1 MDQMQGMMGQ
11 LLPHL
16 PKILSVLAALP
27 AIIFGFLGG
36 LVWYV
41 FFVGSTAFADSVVP
55 VVGFHV
61 IALVALK
68 RLIHWCEEGSKAA
81 AVVKARKASVNS
93 FAKDIKLMA
102 HGPKLD

>member
-16 PKILSVLAALP
+16 PKILSVLSSLP
-27 AIIFGFLGG
+27 AILFGFLGG
-36 LVWYV
+36 LVWYL
-41 FFVGSTAFADSVVP
+41 FFIGSSTFADSVVP

-68 RLIHWCEEGSKAA
+68 RLLHWYEEGSKAA
-81 AVVKARKASVNS
+81 MVVRARKASVHS
-93 FAKDIKLMA
+93 FAKDIKLMS